1 VKQEDAMESITT
13 QSDIDAAAWKALEDS
28 IIYYCGH
35 PVGTVAARDP
45 DVEALNYNQCFVRD
59 FVSSALIFL
68 MNGQTEIV
76 RNFLVETLALQSETK
91 QMDYFNAGQ
100 GLMPASFKVATSYGE
115 QYLTADFGEHAI
127 ARVTPVD
134 SSLWWMILLRAY
146 VKATG
151 DIALA
156 HQPEFQKG
164 LILILKLCLA
174 DRFDMFP
181 TILVPDGAFMIDR
194 RMGVYGHPLEIQALF
209 YAALRS
215 ARELLAPSRQ
225 GEIYTLIVNQRLS
238 TLNYHIRKYYWLDIK
253 RVNEIYRYRG
263 EEFGEA
269 AVNKFNIYPESIP
282 YWLTEW
288 MPEKGGYLAGNL
300 GPAQM
305 DFRFFAVGNLM
316 AIICSLSSPQES
328 QGIMDLI
335 EQRWD
340 DLVGNMPMKICFPA
354 VEGLEWKILTGC
366 DPKNVPWSYHNG
378 GNWPVLLWMLVAAAQ
393 KTGRKEIGR
402 RAIEIAEKRLC
413 HDQWPEYYDGKNGR
427 LIGKEARKYQTW
439 TVAGYLV
446 GKALLDNPS
455 HLSLFSFDEDLESLE
470 WSYHQMA

>member
-1 VKQEDAMESITT
+1 MKT
-13 QSDIDAAAWKALEDS
+13 QSDMMSEAWKALEDS
-28 IIYYCGH
+28 IIYYYGE

-68 MNGQTEIV
+68 MKGKTEIV

-100 GLMPASFKVATSYGE
+100 GLMPASFKVASSYGE

-134 SSLWWMILLRAY
+134 SCLWWLILLRAY
-146 VKATG
+146 VRATG

-156 HQPEFQKG
+156 HQADFQKG
-164 LILILKLCLA
+164 IVLILKLCLA
-174 DRFDMFP
+174 DRFDMYP
-181 TILVPDGAFMIDR
+181 TMLVPDGAFMIDR

-209 YAALRS
+209 YAGLRS
-215 ARELLAPSRQ
+215 ARELLMPGRK
-225 GEIYTLIVNQRLS
+225 GDIYIQVINHRLNTLY
-238 TLNYHIRKYYWLDIK
+238 YHIRKYYWLDIK
-253 RVNEIYRYRG
+253 RLNEIYRYRG
-263 EEFGEA
+263 EEFGET

-305 DFRFFAVGNLM
+305 DFRFFALGNLM
-316 AIICSLSSPQES
+316 AIICSLASAQEA

-335 EQRWD
+335 EQRWS

-354 VEGLEWKILTGC
+354 VQGLEWKIMTGC

-378 GNWPVLLWMLVAAAQ
+378 GNWPVLLWLLVAAAQ
-393 KTGRKEIGR
+393 KTGRTEIAR
-402 RAIEIAEKRLC
+402 LAIELAEKRLSE
-413 HDQWPEYYDGKNGR
+413 DQWPEYYDGKNGR
-427 LIGKEARKYQTW
+427 LVGKEARKYQTW
-439 TVAGYLV
+439 TIAGFLVAKDLMT
-446 GKALLDNPS
+446 NPE
-455 HLSLFSFDEDLESLE
+455 HLALFSFDEDFEALE
-470 WSYHQMA
+470 WSYSQVI

>member
-1 VKQEDAMESITT
+1 MKT
-13 QSDIDAAAWKALEDS
+13 QSDMMSEAWKALEDS
-28 IIYYCGH
+28 IIYYYGQ

-68 MNGQTEIV
+68 MKGKTEIV

-100 GLMPASFKVATSYGE
+100 GLMPASFKVASSYGE

-134 SSLWWMILLRAY
+134 SCLWWLILLRAY
-146 VKATG
+146 VRATG

-156 HQPEFQKG
+156 HQADFQKG
-164 LILILKLCLA
+164 IVLILKLCLA
-174 DRFDMFP
+174 DRFDMYP
-181 TILVPDGAFMIDR
+181 TMLVPDGAFMIDR

-209 YAALRS
+209 YAGLRS
-215 ARELLAPSRQ
+215 ARELLMPGRK
-225 GEIYTLIVNQRLS
+225 GDIYIQVINHRLNTLY
-238 TLNYHIRKYYWLDIK
+238 YHIRKYYWLDIK
-253 RVNEIYRYRG
+253 RLNEIYRYRG
-263 EEFGEA
+263 EEFGET

-305 DFRFFAVGNLM
+305 DFRFFALGNLM
-316 AIICSLSSPQES
+316 AIICSLASAQEA

-335 EQRWD
+335 EQRWS

-354 VEGLEWKILTGC
+354 VQGLEWKIMTGC

-378 GNWPVLLWMLVAAAQ
+378 GNWPVLLWLLVAAAQ
-393 KTGRKEIGR
+393 KTGRTEIAR
-402 RAIEIAEKRLC
+402 LAIELAEKRLSE
-413 HDQWPEYYDGKNGR
+413 DQWPEYYDGKNGR
-427 LIGKEARKYQTW
+427 LVGKEARKYQTW
-439 TVAGYLV
+439 TIAGFLVAKDLMT
-446 GKALLDNPS
+446 NPE
-455 HLSLFSFDEDLESLE
+455 HLALFSFDEDFEALE
-470 WSYHQMA
+470 WSYSQVI